1 MIDSITSLESN
12 NKFEKNFAPKPIAD
26 LLDGKH
32 HFVIPSFQR
41 GYRWEEKQV
50 TDLLED
56 IKQFANDDNVKSDSY
71 FLQPVVVKA
80 TKYKKTG
87 VLEIDAYEVLDGQQR
102 LTTML
107 LLLKRLM
114 KRLGEDEREM
124 YEDSL
129 YDIVYANRPQLD
141 FDNPNAADNI
151 DSYYLSEAKRII
163 DEWFK
168 DQIKNKQNLNNFTG
182 SLLYNQKRQV
192 KIIWY
197 AIDEDSADLVSINIF
212 NRLNKG
218 KISLTSSEL
227 IKALFI
233 MDYDLRAGDD
243 KLPAEQLS
251 MEWNDMER
259 KFQDDNFWYFISDDS
274 QGTQTRI
281 DVLFD
286 FVTCRDEEKDT
297 DYSYREFQ
305 KLYDFC
311 RRQERNKT
319 KEQFVADWSNDIH
332 NMQDAW
338 RQVRKTFDRL
348 VAWYEDNLYYHYV
361 GYLVAI
367 GFTPLQIYNH
377 LEEEKRKRK
386 ESEPEYEWK
395 VEDTMLSLRQKMM
408 ERFKLDNKFIRKD
421 AIDEFEY
428 RSEYV
433 PRILLLFNV
442 ECCRKGQNVRFA
454 FDKYKKGKWDVEHV
468 DSQNDATLQEY
479 EDRMRWLESVKFIL
493 GLEHTDRS
501 KELAI
506 KCQQLIDDFTA
517 RAKVNVDQYRDF
529 YQTIN
534 KFYSAESGED
544 DAAVDLTTKK
554 KDYLSNLTLLDSAT
568 NREYKDAPFAYK
580 RYCIVK
586 YDRMGDRFIPL
597 CTRNLFLKYY
607 TDSKKDSSYLD
618 MMRWNSTDREGYMKA
633 IHEAVDPIFD
643 SVVEEEKEAGY
654 E

>member
-1 MIDSITSLESN
+1 MPNIQSYD
-12 NKFEKNFAPKPIAD
+12 KNFAPMPIAD

-80 TKYKKTG
+80 TKYKMADG
-87 VLEIDAYEVLDGQQR
+87 QELDAYEVLDGQQR

-129 YDIVYANRPQLD
+129 YDIVYTNRPQLD

-168 DQIKNKQNLNNFTG
+168 NQIKNKQNLNNFTG

-251 MEWNDMER
+251 MEWNEMER

-311 RRQERNKT
+311 RNQERNKT
-319 KEQFVADWSNDIH
+319 DEQFASNWSNDIH

-367 GFTPLQIYNH
+367 GFTPLQINNH
-377 LEEEKRKRK
+377 LEEVKRKRK
-386 ESEPEYEWK
+386 DSEPEYEWT
-395 VEDTMLSLRQKMM
+395 VEDTMHSLRQKMM
-408 ERFKLDNKFIRKD
+408 ERFRLDNKFIRKD

-428 RSEYV
+428 KSDYV

-479 EDRMRWLESVKFIL
+479 EDRMRWLKNVKFIL

-517 RAKVNVDQYRDF
+517 RTKVNVDQYRDF
-529 YQTIN
+529 YLTIN
-534 KFYSAESGED
+534 RFYSAESGEND
-544 DAAVDLTTKK
+544 EEVDLTTKK

-607 TDSKKDSSYLD
+607 TDSNKDSSYLD
-618 MMRWNSTDREGYMKA
+618 MMRWSSSDREGYMKA
-633 IHEAVDPIFD
+633 MHEAVDPIFD
-643 SVVEEEKEAGY
+643 SVVEEEKEA
-654 E
+654 

>member
-1 MIDSITSLESN
+1 MAENPTYD
-12 NKFEKNFAPKPIAD
+12 KNFAPMPIAD

-32 HFVIPSFQR
+32 LFVIPSFQR

-50 TDLLED
+50 IDLLED
-56 IKQFANDDNVKSDSY
+56 IKQFANDDNMKSGSY

-80 TKYKKTG
+80 CKFNDK
-87 VLEIDAYEVLDGQQR
+87 DAYEVLDGQQR

-107 LLLKRLM
+107 LLLKRLI
-114 KRLGEDEREM
+114 KRLGEEEREI
-124 YEDSL
+124 YQDVL
-129 YDIVYANRPQLD
+129 YDIVYTNRPQLD
-141 FDNPNAADNI
+141 FDKPNAADNI
-151 DSYYLSEAKRII
+151 DSYYLSEAKRVI
-163 DEWFK
+163 DDWFK
-168 DQIKNKQNLNNFTG
+168 EQIKNKQNLNNFTG

-197 AIDEDSADLVSINIF
+197 AIEEDSEDLVSINIF

-233 MDYDLRAGDD
+233 MDYDLRSEGNN
-243 KLPAEQLS
+243 LPADQLS
-251 MEWNDMER
+251 MEWNEMER
-259 KFQDDNFWYFISDDS
+259 KFQEDNFWYFISDDNN
-274 QGTQTRI
+274 GTQTRI

-286 FVTCRDEEKDT
+286 YVTCRDEEKDT

-311 RRQERNKT
+311 REQERNKT
-319 KEQFVADWSNDIH
+319 KEQFVRGWASDIE

-338 RQVRKTFDRL
+338 KVVRKTFDRL
-348 VAWYEDNLYYHYV
+348 VAWYEDNLFYHYM
-361 GYLVAI
+361 GYLIAI
-367 GFTPLQIYNH
+367 GFTPLQINNH
-377 LEEEKRKRK
+377 LEAEKRKRK
-386 ESEPEYEWK
+386 DSEPEHEWT

-408 ERFKLDNKFIRKD
+408 ERFKLGNKYIRKD

-428 RSEYV
+428 QSEYV
-433 PRILLLFNV
+433 SRILLLFNV
-442 ECCRKGQNVRFA
+442 ECCRKGQNIRFP
-454 FDKYKKGKWDVEHV
+454 FDKYKKGTWDVEHV

-479 EDRMRWLESVKFIL
+479 GDRMRWLRNVLFVL
-493 GLEHTDRS
+493 GMEHTERS
-501 KELAI
+501 KELAE
-506 KCQQLIDDFTA
+506 KCNGLIDRFDKN
-517 RAKVNVDQYRDF
+517 RRVNVKEYNDF
-529 YQTIN
+529 YLEIN
-534 KFYSAESGED
+534 KYYSSESGEN
-544 DAAVDLTTKK
+544 DAEVDLTTKK

-607 TDSKKDSSYLD
+607 TDSNKDSSYLD
-618 MMRWNSTDREGYMKA
+618 MMRWNSSDREGYMKA
-633 IHEAVDPIFD
+633 MHEAVDPIFE
-643 SVVEEEKEAGY
+643 SVIVKEEEIQS
-654 E
+654 